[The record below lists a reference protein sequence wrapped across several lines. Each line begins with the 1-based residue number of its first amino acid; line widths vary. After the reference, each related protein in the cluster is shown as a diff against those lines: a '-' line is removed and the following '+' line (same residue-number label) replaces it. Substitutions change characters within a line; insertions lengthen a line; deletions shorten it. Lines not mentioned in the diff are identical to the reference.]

1 MTGLLLMKTGMIFD
15 IKEFAV
21 HDGPGIRTTVFLKG
35 CPLRCSW
42 CHNPEGLS
50 PEPQMLHTS
59 TMDRLVGEQYTSSAL
74 AELLNRQTAILS
86 SNEGGV
92 TFSGGEPLAQADF
105 VAETI
110 DQLEGL
116 HVLLDTSGYG
126 SPKDFENLATRSDLL
141 YFDIKSIDPVTFKK
155 YCCGKLDVV
164 LTNLERLRTLDIL
177 VVIRIP
183 LIPGVTDTLD
193 NYHEIAQRIHNFPNL
208 LRVDLLPYHRL
219 AGAKYSQFDMEY
231 LPRFD
236 EDLEPRIDGTPFD
249 ELDITWRV
257 V

>member
-1 MTGLLLMKTGMIFD
+1 MRTGTLFG

-50 PEPQMLHTS
+50 PEPQKLHTS
-59 TMDRLVGEQYTSSAL
+59 TVERLVGQQYTSSAL
-74 AELLNRQTAILS
+74 AELLNRQAAILS
-86 SNEGGV
+86 SNGGGV
-92 TFSGGEPLAQADF
+92 TFSGGEPLAQAGF
-105 VAETI
+105 VAETV

-126 SPKDFENLATRSDLL
+126 SPKDFESLAIRSDLI
-141 YFDIKSIDPVTFKK
+141 YFDIKSINPMTFEK
-155 YCCGKLDVV
+155 YCCGDIDVV
-164 LTNLERLRTLDIL
+164 LTNLGKLRVLDVP

-183 LIPGVTDTLD
+183 LIPSVTDNLND
-193 NYHEIAQRIHNFPNL
+193 YQEISQRICDLPNL

-219 AGAKYSQFDMEY
+219 AGAKYTQVGLKY
-231 LPRFD
+231 APGFD
-236 EDLEPRIDGTPFD
+236 EDIEPRVFGTYFEEMNIP
-249 ELDITWRV
+249 WRV

>member
-1 MTGLLLMKTGMIFD
+1 MVFD

-50 PEPQMLHTS
+50 PEPQMLHSS
-59 TMDRLVGEQYTSSAL
+59 TVERVAGEQYTSSAL
-74 AELLNRQTAILS
+74 AELLNRQAAILS

-92 TFSGGEPLAQADF
+92 TFSGGEPLAQANF

-126 SPKDFENLATRSDLL
+126 SPKDFESLAMRSDLI
-141 YFDIKSIDPVTFKK
+141 YFDIKSLDPAIFKK
-155 YCCGKLDVV
+155 YCCGNLDVV
-164 LTNLERLRTLDIL
+164 LNNLETLHGLDVL

-183 LIPGVTDTLD
+183 LIPRVTDTLD
-193 NYHEIAQRIHNFPNL
+193 NYQKIAQKIHNFPNL

-219 AGAKYSQFDMEY
+219 AGAKYPQIDLEY
-231 LPRFD
+231 TPGFD

-249 ELDITWRV
+249 ELDIAWRV